1 MVLKLSW
8 DQKRMFWTFEKG
20 IFQFF
25 GNFWVTKLKPFSG
38 KVKESVQNYL
48 NRNFVIGNYLGN
60 GFEATLSS
68 KTNVLNVWKGHF
80 SVFWK
85 FLSDE
90 VKTIFWESEG
100 KRSKLFKSKF
110 GHKKLLRKWFRSYL
124 ELKNKCY
131 ERLKRAFFSF
141 LQIFG
146 WQSWNHFLGKRE
158 NVAKNFSIKSA
169 LFRVFF
175 EMLCSL
181 YLITLDNR
189 YYNFWILVFSIFI
202 WIFSWSLSNKIRKLL
217 TKIRKNYLNKKLN
230 WISFIHILENIQRK
244 DKGVVYCSWK
254 IICVT
259 ILRISEK
266 Y

>member
-90 VKTIFWESEG
+90 VKTILWESEGKRSKLFKSKFCRRKLLRKWFRSYLELKNKCSERLKKAFSVFWKFLSDEVKTIFWESEG

-146 WQSWNHFLGKRE
+146 WQSWNLFLGKRE

-169 LFRVFF
+169 LFRVFYKV
-175 EMLCSL
+175 LCSIFE
-181 YLITLDNR
+181 YK
-189 YYNFWILVFSIFI
+189 FSVFSFEYSTGACLI
-202 WIFSWSLSNKIRKLL
+202 K
-217 TKIRKNYLNKKLN
+217 
-230 WISFIHILENIQRK
+230 
-244 DKGVVYCSWK
+244 
-254 IICVT
+254 
-259 ILRISEK
+259 
-266 Y
+266 